1 MLRSAQHNQIQ
12 LPALEREWAAT
23 EVRPYSGLRGVLVG
37 RRAVTTPGTTA
48 APCSPPV
55 GPGWVE
61 RWSLRPSPA
70 RGNRATSPKFAQK
83 QQQKGLLSSPCTV
96 PQPPGSRRGAVNG
109 EKLVP
114 ELGGPFRDMG
124 PLCRCCPVS
133 LRSPGW
139 ESWCHLAGASA
150 GLVPQGSSV
159 SVPLTA
165 EEAQLPNLCLPL
177 VQTLQHPNPGYEG
190 APCGANAAEM
200 HLSPSPRKGPFGKGF
215 LSTTAKH
222 CKLKIITNPEI
233 NGGKPHHFQ
242 GRITPSQQG
251 GKRLHKPMLNPR
263 EQESLDVS
271 MNAFLCVTAEG
282 YQLIYSG
289 QCSPSVHSLLYWN
302 GKHEL

>member
-1 MLRSAQHNQIQ
+1 MEPETQPSQ
-12 LPALEREWAAT
+12 REQGYKPQ
-23 EVRPYSGLRGVLVG
+23 VRPEAAAEGSPQLTLR
-37 RRAVTTPGTTA
+37 
-48 APCSPPV
+48 CPP
-55 GPGWVE
+55 
-61 RWSLRPSPA
+61 A
-70 RGNRATSPKFAQK
+70 
-83 QQQKGLLSSPCTV
+83 
-96 PQPPGSRRGAVNG
+96 PGSRRGAVNG

-139 ESWCHLAGASA
+139 ESWYHLACGTASA

-177 VQTLQHPNPGYEG
+177 VQTLQHPNPGCEG

-233 NGGKPHHFQ
+233 NWGKPHHFQ

-251 GKRLHKPMLNPR
+251 GKGLHEPMLNPR

-271 MNAFLCVTAEG
+271 MDAFLCVTAEG